1 MKIELTPQTQNEEK
15 LHQISDYLE
24 QLKHALV
31 EISADYGEEQEDV
44 SDLLGDA
51 LETMDDLIDI
61 VNETADEIAEL
72 EEE

>member
-1 MKIELTPQTQNEEK
+1 MIKLNTFSKNEEK

-24 QLKHALV
+24 QLKYALV
-31 EISADYGEEQEDV
+31 DISADYDEEQEDV

-72 EEE
+72 DEE

>member
-1 MKIELTPQTQNEEK
+1 MIELNTFSKNEEK

-51 LETMDDLIDI
+51 LETMDDLIDS

-72 EEE
+72 DEE